1 MSEFPTLLEA
11 QLMLSEFFTEYGE
24 PLKEKDEPFS
34 NTPVGLPAVRANL
47 SCTFHRSQ
55 FCVSPICLLLL
66 EMTISCGLLL
76 YVLRII

>member
-24 PLKEKDEPFS
+24 PLKKKDEPFPS
-34 NTPVGLPAVRANL
+34 TPVGFQL
-47 SCTFHRSQ
+47 SWPSCLHVPFHRSQ

-66 EMTISCGLLL
+66 LLQMTISCGLLS
-76 YVLRII
+76 